1 MVVLTFVQIV
11 MDDADIDLA
20 VDGALWGAFG
30 TTGQRCTATSRL
42 ICHEKVYKER
52 LRLVDEYK
60 KCVKQPAT
68 TSKRWRL
75 VISISRRLKPL
86 SDQVKDL
93 FKWPTPCPGS
103 LFSLALRFFG
113 KVKTD
118 IPSLC

>member
-1 MVVLTFVQIV
+1 MVVLTFVLGIV
-11 MDDADIDLA
+11 LGCASPQDRAYEE
-20 VDGALWGAFG
+20 
-30 TTGQRCTATSRL
+30 
-42 ICHEKVYKER
+42 HEKVYKER